1 MMEVTN
7 NFIATVY
14 RRASIDDTGKSI
26 MLEDEE
32 MFGLVEEPDDG
43 QQVNWEVYYRISQF
57 PTGLA

>member
-43 QQVNWEVYYRISQF
+43 
-57 PTGLA
+57 